1 MRIEYDARS
10 HAIISDQATES
21 AGVQGS
27 GAGAR
32 VSRNSGGSGPLRV
45 VRYALTPPT

>member
-1 MRIEYDARS
+1 MRIECEARS
-10 HAIISDQATES
+10 HAIINDHATES
-21 AGVQGS
+21 AAVHGA

-45 VRYALTPPT
+45 ARYALTPFT